1 MRFKKVLL
9 ITPPVKTALGPVR
22 PTIGLGYL
30 AQILLENNIKY
41 DVLDMLLG
49 YSYKHLRD
57 KVDEF
62 KPDLLGVN
70 LFSNGYKV
78 SYKTIKDIKLHFAP
92 LQVVVG
98 GPHVSCLGSKV
109 LEDCAA
115 VDYAVV
121 REGEFALLELC
132 KGTEIS
138 QIKNLIYRKDGE
150 IAQNEGE
157 LIHDLD
163 SLPFPTYTRFE
174 IDRYI
179 REKSLISSRGCPH
192 NCTYCAVKVVSG
204 KLIRLR
210 SPKNV
215 VDEME
220 YWYRKGYRQFSFQ
233 DDNFNSSRA
242 RVYQI
247 CEEIKERG
255 LKGLF
260 LRCAGARADKL
271 DHDVLK
277 TMKDVGFRT
286 IAIGVEVGNNRMLEI
301 IKKGEKFD
309 DIDNAVKEAC
319 SLGYDVYLNFL
330 AGVPYETL
338 SDVEDSVNFALKYP
352 IFYAEW
358 SNIIPYPGTELFDW
372 LSRKGYLLKRP
383 DEYLN
388 DDSTVSDIPVFET
401 PELSFQMRKKI
412 LRRLKKV
419 RKSILQKGILLR
431 LESQGIIWGVRHI
444 IAYLASRDLFTTLLF
459 QNRIRHLADL
469 ARFRIYMNPEEV

>member
-1 MRFKKVLL
+1 MRFTKVLL
-9 ITPPVKTALGPVR
+9 ITPPVKTELGPVR
-22 PTIGLGYL
+22 PIIGLGYL
-30 AQILLENNIKY
+30 AQILLENNINY
-41 DVLDMLLG
+41 AVFDMLLG
-49 YSYKHLRD
+49 YSYENLRD

-62 KPDLLGVN
+62 KPDLLGVS
-70 LFSNGYKV
+70 LFSNRYKV
-78 SYKTIKDIKLHFAP
+78 AYKTIRDIKSYFP
-92 LQVVVG
+92 SMKVVVG

-109 LEDCAA
+109 LDDCAA

-132 KGTEIS
+132 KGTELS
-138 QIKNLIYRKDGE
+138 QIKNLIYRKDGG
-150 IAQNEGE
+150 IAENAGE
-157 LIHDLD
+157 LIRDLD
-163 SLPFPTYTRFE
+163 SLPLPTYAGFE

-192 NCTYCAVKVVSG
+192 NCTYCAVKLVSG
-204 KLIRLR
+204 KLVRLR

-220 YWYRKGYRQFSFQ
+220 FWYRKGYRQFSFQ
-233 DDNFNSSRA
+233 DDNFNSTRA
-242 RVYQI
+242 RVFQI
-247 CEEIKERG
+247 CEEIKARG
-255 LKGLF
+255 LHGLF

-277 TMKDVGFRT
+277 MMKEVGFRT

-301 IKKGEKFD
+301 IKKGEKFE

-319 SLGYDVYLNFL
+319 RLGYDVYLNFL

-372 LSRKGYLLKRP
+372 LSQKGYLLKQP

-388 DDSTVSDIPVFET
+388 DESTVSDIPVFET
-401 PELSFQMRKKI
+401 PELSLQMRKKI
-412 LRRLKKV
+412 LRRLKQL
-419 RKSILQKGILLR
+419 RKSILQKGILRR
-431 LESQGIIWGVRHI
+431 LERQGMIWGVRHI
-444 IAYLASRDLFTTLLF
+444 IAYVASRNLFTKLLF
-459 QNRIRHLADL
+459 QNRLRHLADL
-469 ARFRIYMNPEEV
+469 ARFRIYMNYEEG

>member
-1 MRFKKVLL
+1 MRFTKVLL
-9 ITPPVKTALGPVR
+9 ITPPVKTELGPVR
-22 PTIGLGYL
+22 PIIGLGYL
-30 AQILLENNIKY
+30 AQMLLENNIEY

-49 YSYKHLRD
+49 YCYKDLRH

-70 LFSNGYKV
+70 LFSNRYKV
-78 SYKTIKDIKLHFAP
+78 SYKTIKDIKSHFASMK
-92 LQVVVG
+92 VVVG

-109 LEDCAA
+109 LEDCAE

-132 KGTEIS
+132 KGTKLS
-138 QIKNLIYRKDGE
+138 QIKNLIYRKDEE
-150 IAQNEGE
+150 IVENEAE
-157 LIHDLD
+157 LIRDLD
-163 SLPFPTYTRFE
+163 SLPFPTYTGFE
-174 IDRYI
+174 LDKYI
-179 REKSLISSRGCPH
+179 PEKSLISSRGCPH

-204 KLIRLR
+204 KLVRLR

-220 YWYRKGYRQFSFQ
+220 FWYRKGYRQFSFQ
-233 DDNFNSSRA
+233 DDNFNSTRA

-247 CEEIKERG
+247 CEEIKVRG
-255 LKGLF
+255 LNGLF

-277 TMKDVGFRT
+277 MMKDVGFRT
-286 IAIGVEVGNNRMLEI
+286 IAIGVEVGNNRMLEV
-301 IKKGEKFD
+301 IKKGEKFE
-309 DIDNAVKEAC
+309 DIENAVKEAC
-319 SLGYDVYLNFL
+319 RLGYDVYLNFL

-338 SDVEDSVNFALKYP
+338 ADVEDSVNFALKYP

-372 LSRKGYLLKRP
+372 LSRKGYLLKQP
-383 DEYLN
+383 NEYLN

-419 RKSILQKGILLR
+419 RKSILQQGILHR
-431 LESQGIIWGVRHI
+431 LKRQGMIWGVRYI
-444 IAYLASRDLFTTLLF
+444 IAYVASRDSFTKLLF
-459 QNRIRHLADL
+459 QNRLRRFADL
-469 ARFRIYMNPEEV
+469 ARFRIYMNYDEV